1 MQDLITETTTQSV
14 KVIASLGVNY
24 VKGTIMGVLVP
35 MLTDALK
42 EGLEDAKEEVTAGA
56 ESKAPVRAKLED
68 RLAKDLSEE
77 SRDTNLLYLESTP
90 TQWVWFGP
98 DWTGYRMFTVK
109 FGTDKK
115 SKEFYAVGYDV
126 TLRHTVMK
134 QLDKGLREE
143 FKDEKDAVLPILPPD
158 CMHGTKCFCMIRT
171 VDSHTQYN
179 LFKNYFEVLAQKP
192 FCHSQSAAQLFRI
205 GDDWKQQALL
215 KDVFDNAVIDTVE
228 EFLGRPACKWCEFK
242 DPFDETEAIRQLLYL
257 VASTTVLPRL
267 RGMINPPVCARNA
280 RLTAESTI
288 IGVLNTAADGWAAQ
302 QPALDKVKQEAL
314 KAIEEA
320 GAALVEKLKPHLIKV
335 LEKVNSKV
343 KKGGEKKEEGPK
355 VVPGD
360 VTANWHFERTAVGAK
375 LHSALGSSS
384 SKAAIR
390 AAESDLNPRNVLESE
405 LRGIAE
411 SLGGEGMADVPGI
424 KDAIQELSYKINDQI
439 YRFNTLGPLL
449 GALQALA
456 EVRDNMEDELAAAA
470 GNPDG
475 VVAAINKQKAALWDQ
490 GLAKSVM
497 KMFVEYNR
505 IRSNVKS
512 AYAGDTPEKAATAMI
527 EFVDD
532 LFNGHVM
539 ALNSVRVRY
548 ITLLQSALVGDGIAS
563 ADSIKERSKGCFRQA
578 VFETADILMD
588 DFWVKMSANIV
599 LFAQATAF
607 AKFKVSVWPEMQEIL
622 EPIKSVLPD
631 PVAKT
636 NVHEKIIL
644 KIVEVVINK
653 AMATI
658 TTKLLCFAERKIFTQ

>member
-1 MQDLITETTTQSV
+1 MQDLIKETTEQSV
-14 KVIASLGVNY
+14 KVMASLSANY
-24 VKGTIMGVLVP
+24 VKGVIMGVMIP

-42 EGLEDAKEEVTAGA
+42 EGLEDAKDEVKGGE
-56 ESKAPVRAKLED
+56 ESKGGRAKLED
-68 RLAKDLSEE
+68 RLAKDLDEQSL
-77 SRDTNLLYLESTP
+77 DTNLLYLESTP

-115 SKEFYAVGYDV
+115 KKEFYAVGYDV
-126 TLRHTVMK
+126 TLRHTVMQ

-143 FKDEKDAVLPILPPD
+143 YKEVKEPALPVLPPD
-158 CMHGTKCFCMIRT
+158 CMHGTKCFCMVRV
-171 VDSHTQYN
+171 VDAHTQYG
-179 LFKNYFEVLAQKP
+179 LFKQYFDVLAQKP
-192 FCHSQSAAQLFRI
+192 FCHSKSAAQLFRI
-205 GDDWKQQALL
+205 GDDWKAQALF
-215 KDVFDNAVIDTVE
+215 KEIFDQAVIDTVE
-228 EFLGRPACKWCEFK
+228 DFLGRPACKWCEFK

-288 IGVLNTAADGWAAQ
+288 IGILNTAADGWAAS
-302 QPALDKVKQEAL
+302 QPTLDKVKKEAIQ
-314 KAIEEA
+314 AVTDA
-320 GAALVEKLKPHLIKV
+320 GQALVEKLKPHLIKV

-343 KKGGEKKEEGPK
+343 KKGGDKKEAAP
-355 VVPGD
+355 VVKPGD
-360 VTANWHFERTAVGAK
+360 VTANWRFDRTAVGAK
-375 LHSALGSSS
+375 LHTAFGTSKSAD
-384 SKAAIR
+384 AIR
-390 AAESDLNPRNVLESE
+390 AAESDLNPRGVLEAE

-411 SLGGEGMADVPGI
+411 ALGGEGMADVPGI
-424 KDAIQELSYKINDQI
+424 KDAIAELSGKINDQI

-449 GALQALA
+449 GALRALA
-456 EVRDNMEDELAAAA
+456 EVRDDMEGSLSAAA
-470 GNPDG
+470 GKPDE
-475 VVAAINKQKAALWDQ
+475 VVAEIKKQQAALWDT

-505 IRSNVKS
+505 IRGNVKS

-527 EFVDD
+527 EFCDD

-548 ITLLQSALVGDGIAS
+548 ITLLQAALVGDGIAS

-578 VFETADILMD
+578 VFEVADILMD
-588 DFWVKMSANIV
+588 DFWVKMSEKIV

-607 AKFKVSVWPEMQEIL
+607 AKFKANVWPEMQEIL
-622 EPIKSVLPD
+622 EPIKSVLPE
-631 PVAKT
+631 PVAKV

-644 KIVEVVINK
+644 KIIEVVINK
-653 AMATI
+653 AMGVI
-658 TTKLLCFAERKIFTQ
+658 TTKLLCFAERKLFTQA